1 MTLNESVD
9 RILVEGTT
17 LTDRFYALLFQ
28 RHPEAEALFEKT
40 HMSTQ
45 AVMLA
50 AAFMVNKFYPDY
62 PLAARQY
69 LNVLGTRHL
78 RAGVPREL
86 YPAFQDVLLVAL
98 EEFHGEDWSLVTPM
112 VRGHRARG
120 AVHARRVRPP
130 RPRLRSDVSWPRL
143 RTTKSS

>member
-17 LTDRFYALLFQ
+17 LTERFYALLFQ

-98 EEFHGEDWSLVTPM
+98 EEFHGEDWSDDLSRQWCEATA
-112 VRGHRARG
+112 H
-120 AVHARRVRPP
+120 AVQFMLDGYDHPAHV
-130 RPRLRSDVSWPRL
+130 
-143 RTTKSS
+143 